1 MNFKPTPLVE
11 ASAVLA
17 ITILGILIT
26 FSITSQSLETGFTMV
41 SNSATIFLLPAF
53 TFWAVIGLFVR
64 NKSSLFRMVTSF
76 AVSAL
81 VTAVLSSLFISSIGD
96 STTGTLAD
104 RQNAQAVI
112 SGMALVTFFSSV
124 IAALITYLW
133 LIRPRKA
140 TA

>member
-53 TFWAVIGLFVR
+53 TFLGGYWAFCSQQKPAISHGYQLR
-64 NKSSLFRMVTSF
+64 CL
-76 AVSAL
+76 SAGH
-81 VTAVLSSLFISSIGD
+81 SRSEQPI
-96 STTGTLAD
+96 
-104 RQNAQAVI
+104 
-112 SGMALVTFFSSV
+112 
-124 IAALITYLW
+124 Y
-133 LIRPRKA
+133 
-140 TA
+140 

>member
-1 MNFKPTPLVE
+1 
-11 ASAVLA
+11 
-17 ITILGILIT
+17 
-26 FSITSQSLETGFTMV
+26 
-41 SNSATIFLLPAF
+41 
-53 TFWAVIGLFVR
+53 
-64 NKSSLFRMVTSF
+64 MVTSF

-96 STTGTLAD
+96 STTGTLGD

-124 IAALITYLW
+124 IGALLTYLW

-140 TA
+140 NA